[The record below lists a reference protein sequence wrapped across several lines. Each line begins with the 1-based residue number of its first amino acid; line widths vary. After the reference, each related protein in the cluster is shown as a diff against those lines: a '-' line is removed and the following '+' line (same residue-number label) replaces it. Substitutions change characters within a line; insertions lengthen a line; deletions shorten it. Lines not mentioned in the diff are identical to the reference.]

1 MGSRERSSFA
11 VNIRVCLLVERPDHC
26 YTHHSTVCCSQHK
39 AQSRSALMALMGARP
54 QQRNTITSCLQH
66 CMGTQELAATTA
78 TAYSPT
84 QRYAGP
90 HRALFEPH

>member
-1 MGSRERSSFA
+1 
-11 VNIRVCLLVERPDHC
+11 
-26 YTHHSTVCCSQHK
+26 
-39 AQSRSALMALMGARP
+39 MALMGAWP